1 MLQELYKELKE
12 NPLEILGGFLLMGS
26 LFGLLYVALWIGCP
40 C

>member
-1 MLQELYKELKE
+1 MLKELYKGLKE
-12 NPLEILGGFLLMGS
+12 DPVEIIGSFLLMGS